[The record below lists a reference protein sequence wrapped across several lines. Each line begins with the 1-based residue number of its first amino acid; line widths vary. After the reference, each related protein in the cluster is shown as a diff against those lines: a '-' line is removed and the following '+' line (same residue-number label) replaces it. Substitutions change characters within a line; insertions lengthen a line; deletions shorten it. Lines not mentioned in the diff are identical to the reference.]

1 MKNMTCQQV
10 QNELQELLD
19 ARFEDNLPAEL
30 HHHVKHCPSCQPW
43 LALFRTTAT
52 ILPDVPDHFT
62 QSVLNRYRREQNRT
76 RWLRYSSYLACAAAV
91 AIALFTWFIQHPDQM
106 AHTREPLQPPR
117 TFKPDQ
123 LIASVRQEINS
134 LTERS
139 WSLPNPSIELPSTF
153 TSWEFTE
160 LDNPLEIGYPTL
172 RNFSQAIQYAIEPFE
187 EPTRHAISRVKA
199 VIEAP
204 EVKKWV
210 NRFI

>member
-1 MKNMTCQQV
+1 MKNMTCQQI

-19 ARFEDNLPAEL
+19 RRSSLPHDLQL
-30 HHHVKHCPSCQPW
+30 HLDHCDTCQPW
-43 LALFRTTAT
+43 QALFSTSARAT
-52 ILPDVPDHFT
+52 ITPDVPDHFT
-62 QSVLNRYRREQNRT
+62 QSVLNRYRHEQNRT

-91 AIALFTWFIQHPDQM
+91 AIALFTWFIQHPEQM
-106 AHTREPLQPPR
+106 AQTKEPLQPQR
-117 TFKPDQ
+117 AFKPDQ
-123 LIASVRQEINS
+123 LIASVRQEFNS
-134 LTERS
+134 FTGRP
-139 WSLPNPSIELPSTF
+139 WTLPNPSFEIPATF
-153 TSWEFTE
+153 TSWEFPE

-172 RNFSQAIQYAIEPFE
+172 RNFSQTIQYAIEPFE